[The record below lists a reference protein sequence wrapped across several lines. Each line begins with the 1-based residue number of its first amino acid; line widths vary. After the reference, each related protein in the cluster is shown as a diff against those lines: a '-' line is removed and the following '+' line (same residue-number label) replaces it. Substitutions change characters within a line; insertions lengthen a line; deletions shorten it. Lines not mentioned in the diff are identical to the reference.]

1 MRVNDSP
8 RSRIDKK
15 LLLASMGISLG
26 LVLFIM
32 GARIGLTGKDASNLP
47 DAIEGISPGDNERVL
62 RQSQVIVDFVEGYEA
77 TLYIDGIEMPTT
89 RLDEIVTS
97 GTAPA
102 PGAQIDLPPTAIY
115 DPGNFTISFLPQDG
129 AAITELKQGKH
140 TGKVKFWPIKNPDQ
154 IRFYSWTFYTD

>member
-89 RLDEIVTS
+89 RDRKSTRLNSSHEW
-97 GTAPA
+97 
-102 PGAQIDLPPTAIY
+102 
-115 DPGNFTISFLPQDG
+115 ISRMPSS
-129 AAITELKQGKH
+129 A
-140 TGKVKFWPIKNPDQ
+140 
-154 IRFYSWTFYTD
+154 